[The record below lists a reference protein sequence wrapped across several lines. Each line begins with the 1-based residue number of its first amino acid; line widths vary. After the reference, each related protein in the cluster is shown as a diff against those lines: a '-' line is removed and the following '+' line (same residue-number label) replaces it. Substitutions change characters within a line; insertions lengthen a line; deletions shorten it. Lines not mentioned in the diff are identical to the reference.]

1 MIPVSY
7 THLIEHTFARKER
20 YIMKKGNKESKE
32 INYKKEGNKLWAGI
46 ESEETDK
53 RIYEFIERLYLQEKA
68 GV

>member
-1 MIPVSY
+1 
-7 THLIEHTFARKER
+7 
-20 YIMKKGNKESKE
+20 MKKGNKESKE

-53 RIYEFIERLYLQEKA
+53 RIYEFIERLYLQENA

>member
-1 MIPVSY
+1 
-7 THLIEHTFARKER
+7 
-20 YIMKKGNKESKE
+20 MKKGNKESNE
-32 INYKKEGNKLWAGI
+32 INYKKEGNKLWARI

>member
-1 MIPVSY
+1 
-7 THLIEHTFARKER
+7 
-20 YIMKKGNKESKE
+20 MKKENKESKE
-32 INYKKEGNKLWAGI
+32 INYKKEGNKLWAKI